1 MDISLFSEMIKNLIL
16 DNDEVTLPGVGS
28 FVSEV
33 VPSSFSDKGY
43 TINPPYRKLSFRH
56 RQGKDNLLAEFYSKS
71 NGTDLESAE
80 KLVKVFLDGLEE
92 DLRTK
97 KTVEMPGLG
106 RLRAT
111 REGTIFFIPDEDL
124 DIYCSGFGLQPV
136 SLKTHEETP
145 EEVARAVS
153 DLRKMV
159 DGPVLPLKPLPETG
173 QEEAVR
179 TEPEPLAATKPA
191 SRPEPVAATK
201 PASCPEPVAPDPAS
215 CPKPVAPD
223 PASPASVEDSPAGPS
238 APVAAASTQDLPA
251 APATP
256 VEYPTPAVQDA
267 PAAPTTPVELPT
279 PAAQDTPAAP
289 ASPDTPAAPAYP
301 DQSAA
306 QVSPAP
312 SGNVRKKRLLT
323 GVAVVIFIALLVLGG
338 FILLSRLSPDL
349 VDRMLYSED
358 ELRLIERFEHYR

>member
-71 NGTDLESAE
+71 NGTDLESAG

-159 DGPVLPLKPLPETG
+159 DDPVPPLKPLPETV
-173 QEEAVR
+173 QEEAVG
-179 TEPEPLAATKPA
+179 TEPEPVAATEPA
-191 SRPEPVAATK
+191 SRPEPVAATE
-201 PASCPEPVAPDPAS
+201 PASCPEPVAPAPAS
-215 CPKPVAPD
+215 
-223 PASPASVEDSPAGPS
+223 SSSVEDSPAGPS
-238 APVAAASTQDLPA
+238 APVAAASTQDQPA
-251 APATP
+251 APA
-256 VEYPTPAVQDA
+256 
-267 PAAPTTPVELPT
+267 TPVELPT

-289 ASPDTPAAPAYP
+289 ASPDAPAAPTYP
-301 DQSAA
+301 DQSAT

-323 GVAVVIFIALLVLGG
+323 GVAVVIFIALLALGG

-349 VDRMLYSED
+349 VDRMLYSDD

>member
-159 DGPVLPLKPLPETG
+159 DDPVPPLKPLPETG
-173 QEEAVR
+173 QEEAVG
-179 TEPEPLAATKPA
+179 TE
-191 SRPEPVAATK
+191 PEPVAATE

-215 CPKPVAPD
+215 
-223 PASPASVEDSPAGPS
+223 PASEEDSPAGPS

-256 VEYPTPAVQDA
+256 VE
-267 PAAPTTPVELPT
+267 LPT
-279 PAAQDTPAAP
+279 PAAPDAPAAQDAPAAP
-289 ASPDTPAAPAYP
+289 ASPDALAAPASP
-301 DQSAA
+301 DESAT

-323 GVAVVIFIALLVLGG
+323 GVAVVIFIALLALGG

>member
-71 NGTDLESAE
+71 NGTDLESAG

-159 DGPVLPLKPLPETG
+159 DDPVPPLKPLPETG
-173 QEEAVR
+173 QEEAVG
-179 TEPEPLAATKPA
+179 TE
-191 SRPEPVAATK
+191 PEPVAATE

-215 CPKPVAPD
+215 
-223 PASPASVEDSPAGPS
+223 PASEEDSPAEPS
-238 APVAAASTQDLPA
+238 APVASASTQDLPA
-251 APATP
+251 APASPVELPTSAAQGTPAAPATP
-256 VEYPTPAVQDA
+256 VEFPTPAAQDA
-267 PAAPTTPVELPT
+267 PAAPAT
-279 PAAQDTPAAP
+279 
-289 ASPDTPAAPAYP
+289 P
-301 DQSAA
+301 DQSAT

-323 GVAVVIFIALLVLGG
+323 GVAVVIFIALLALGG

>member
-159 DGPVLPLKPLPETG
+159 DDPVPPLKPLPETG
-173 QEEAVR
+173 QEEAVG
-179 TEPEPLAATKPA
+179 TE
-191 SRPEPVAATK
+191 PEPVAATE

-215 CPKPVAPD
+215 
-223 PASPASVEDSPAGPS
+223 SSSVEDSPAGPS

-256 VEYPTPAVQDA
+256 VEYPTPAAQDA
-267 PAAPTTPVELPT
+267 PATPATPVELPT
-279 PAAQDTPAAP
+279 PAAQDAPAAP
-289 ASPDTPAAPAYP
+289 ASPDAPAVPATP
-301 DQSAA
+301 DQSAT

-323 GVAVVIFIALLVLGG
+323 GVAVVIFIALLALGG

>member
-1 MDISLFSEMIKNLIL
+1 MIKNLIL

-56 RQGKDNLLAEFYSKS
+56 RQGKDNLMAEFYSKS

-159 DGPVLPLKPLPETG
+159 DDPVPPLKPLQETG
-173 QEEAVR
+173 QEETVR
-179 TEPEPLAATKPA
+179 TK
-191 SRPEPVAATK
+191 PEPVAATEPAFRPEPVPATE
-201 PASCPEPVAPDPAS
+201 PASCPE
-215 CPKPVAPD
+215 PVAPD

-238 APVAAASTQDLPA
+238 APVAAASTQDAPA
-251 APATP
+251 APA
-256 VEYPTPAVQDA
+256 
-267 PAAPTTPVELPT
+267 TPVELPT

-289 ASPDTPAAPAYP
+289 ASPDAPAAPASP
-301 DQSAA
+301 DQSAT

-323 GVAVVIFIALLVLGG
+323 GVAVVIFIALFALGG
-338 FILLSRLSPDL
+338 FLLLSRLSPDL

>member
-71 NGTDLESAE
+71 NGTDLESAG

-159 DGPVLPLKPLPETG
+159 DDPVPPLKPLPETG

-179 TEPEPLAATKPA
+179 TEPEPVPVTEPA
-191 SRPEPVAATK
+191 SRPEPVAATD
-201 PASCPEPVAPDPAS
+201 PASCPEPVAPAPAS
-215 CPKPVAPD
+215 
-223 PASPASVEDSPAGPS
+223 SSSVEDSPAGPL

-251 APATP
+251 APAT
-256 VEYPTPAVQDA
+256 
-267 PAAPTTPVELPT
+267 
-279 PAAQDTPAAP
+279 
-289 ASPDTPAAPAYP
+289 P

-323 GVAVVIFIALLVLGG
+323 GVAVVIFIALLALGG

>member
-159 DGPVLPLKPLPETG
+159 DDPVPPLKPLPETG
-173 QEEAVR
+173 QEEAVG
-179 TEPEPLAATKPA
+179 TE
-191 SRPEPVAATK
+191 PEPVAATE

-215 CPKPVAPD
+215 
-223 PASPASVEDSPAGPS
+223 PASEEDSPAGPS
-238 APVAAASTQDLPA
+238 APVASASTQDLPA
-251 APATP
+251 APAP
-256 VEYPTPAVQDA
+256 
-267 PAAPTTPVELPT
+267 
-279 PAAQDTPAAP
+279 
-289 ASPDTPAAPAYP
+289 P
-301 DQSAA
+301 DQSAT

-323 GVAVVIFIALLVLGG
+323 GVAVIIFIALLALGG

>member
-71 NGTDLESAE
+71 NGTDLESAG

-159 DGPVLPLKPLPETG
+159 DDPVPPLKPLPETG

-179 TEPEPLAATKPA
+179 TEPEPVPATD
-191 SRPEPVAATK
+191 
-201 PASCPEPVAPDPAS
+201 PASCPE
-215 CPKPVAPD
+215 PVAPD

-238 APVAAASTQDLPA
+238 APVASASTQDLPA

-256 VEYPTPAVQDA
+256 VERP
-267 PAAPTTPVELPT
+267 
-279 PAAQDTPAAP
+279 TPAAP
-289 ASPDTPAAPAYP
+289 ASPDALAAPTSQ
-301 DQSAA
+301 DQSAT

-323 GVAVVIFIALLVLGG
+323 GVAVVIFIALLALGG

>member
-71 NGTDLESAE
+71 NGTDLESAG

-159 DGPVLPLKPLPETG
+159 DDPVPPLKPLPETG

-179 TEPEPLAATKPA
+179 TEPEP
-191 SRPEPVAATK
+191 VAATD
-201 PASCPEPVAPDPAS
+201 PASCPEPVAPAPAS
-215 CPKPVAPD
+215 
-223 PASPASVEDSPAGPS
+223 SSSVEDSPAGPS

-256 VEYPTPAVQDA
+256 VELPTPAAQDA
-267 PAAPTTPVELPT
+267 PAAPAPPVEHPT

-289 ASPDTPAAPAYP
+289 ASPDAPAAPTYP
-301 DQSAA
+301 DQSAT

-323 GVAVVIFIALLVLGG
+323 GVAVVIFIALLALGG

>member
-71 NGTDLESAE
+71 NGTDLESAG

-159 DGPVLPLKPLPETG
+159 DDPVPPLKPLPETG
-173 QEEAVR
+173 QEEAVGTKPEPVAA
-179 TEPEPLAATKPA
+179 TEPAFRPEPVSATEPA
-191 SRPEPVAATK
+191 SRPEPVAATEPASRPEPVAATE

-215 CPKPVAPD
+215 
-223 PASPASVEDSPAGPS
+223 PASEEDSPAGPS

-251 APATP
+251 APAS
-256 VEYPTPAVQDA
+256 
-267 PAAPTTPVELPT
+267 PVELPT
-279 PAAQDTPAAP
+279 PAAQDSPAAP
-289 ASPDTPAAPAYP
+289 ASPDTPAAPTYP
-301 DQSAA
+301 DESAT

-323 GVAVVIFIALLVLGG
+323 GVAVVIFIALLALGG

>member
-56 RQGKDNLLAEFYSKS
+56 RQGKDNLLTEFYSKS
-71 NGTDLESAE
+71 NGTDLESAG

-159 DGPVLPLKPLPETG
+159 DDPVPPLKPLPETG
-173 QEEAVR
+173 QEEAVGTELKPVAA
-179 TEPEPLAATKPA
+179 TEPV
-191 SRPEPVAATK
+191 SRPEPVAATA

-215 CPKPVAPD
+215 
-223 PASPASVEDSPAGPS
+223 SSSGEDSSAGPS
-238 APVAAASTQDLPA
+238 APVAAQATQDLPA

-256 VEYPTPAVQDA
+256 VE
-267 PAAPTTPVELPT
+267 LPT
-279 PAAQDTPAAP
+279 PAAQDAPAAP
-289 ASPDTPAAPAYP
+289 ASPDTPAAPTYP
-301 DQSAA
+301 DQSAT

-323 GVAVVIFIALLVLGG
+323 GVAVVIFIALLALGG